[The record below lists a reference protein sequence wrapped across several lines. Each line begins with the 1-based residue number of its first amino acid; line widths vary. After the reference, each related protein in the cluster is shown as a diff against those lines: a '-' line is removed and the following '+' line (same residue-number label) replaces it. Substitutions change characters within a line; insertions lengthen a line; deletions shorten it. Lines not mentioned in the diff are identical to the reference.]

1 MNLTCVRRTAYGV
14 AAVVLAPFGQDQTV
28 YAQVAESGAS
38 VEVTTVTDTLP
49 GAVGGLTVDRLRYVY
64 VADFGE
70 RVWKVS
76 PFGEVTEL
84 ATGLYGAS
92 GNAVDSHG
100 TLFQANFFGN
110 TISRISRDGMT
121 ETFATGLNGPVG
133 ISIDSANNLYV
144 CNCAGNSI
152 AKITSDGT
160 VSEFAAG
167 DHFNCPNGITRDA
180 DDNLYVVNFSDGRLL
195 KIAPDGQVTK
205 LAIIPGGGNGH
216 VAFAAGELYVTGFRS
231 NRVYRVTLDGDVT
244 TVAGTGAFSATDGP
258 GPQATFATPNGIAY
272 DAVRDR
278 LYTNDYLIPFSQ
290 RRFVPPRSVVRQIR
304 FPTLTERFNAA
315 YETGGIDAAAAAHNA
330 YRESRPGRFTELE
343 VNALGY
349 QVMSSGRVQDAIA
362 VFKLNVEAYP
372 NSFNVYDSLAEGYK
386 VAGERE
392 LAIEFYEKSLELNPA
407 NTNAVRMLE
416 ELGAR

>member
-14 AAVVLAPFGQDQTV
+14 AAVVLAAVGQDQTV
-28 YAQVAESGAS
+28 YAQVAETRAS

-49 GAVGGLTVDRLRYVY
+49 GAVGGLTVDRLGYVY

-84 ATGLYGAS
+84 ATDLYGAS

-100 TLFQANFFGN
+100 ALFQANFFGN
-110 TISRISRDGMT
+110 TISRISRDGAS
-121 ETFATGLNGPVG
+121 EIFVTGLNGPVG

-152 AKITSDGT
+152 SKVTSDGT
-160 VSEFAAG
+160 VSEFASG
-167 DHFNCPNGITRDA
+167 DHFNCPNGITRDT

-195 KIAPDGQVTK
+195 KITPNGQAAQ

-216 VAFAAGELYVTGFRS
+216 VTFAAGELYVTGFRS
-231 NRVYRVTLDGDVT
+231 NRVYRVTLGGDVT

-278 LYTNDYLIPFSQ
+278 LYTNDYLIPFPQ

-304 FPTLTERFNAA
+304 FPTLTESFNAA
-315 YETGGIDAAAAAHNA
+315 YEAGGIDAAVAAHNA

-349 QVMSSGRVQDAIA
+349 QVMSAGNVQDAIA

-386 VAGERE
+386 VAGERD

-407 NTNAVRMLE
+407 NTNAVSMLE